1 MKYFAILLCFYFN
14 ALTILPTVRAIKVHF
29 TEKHQ
34 MSCNSSKS
42 DNEPIKG
49 CEKEKCLLSYSLNS
63 PTFLVFTS
71 TYTFTINL
79 VFISKTETT
88 LYHKNFISNYI
99 ETIWQP
105 PESFLFT

>member
-14 ALTILPTVRAIKVHF
+14 ALTILPTVRALKVHF
-29 TEKHQ
+29 TEKQQ

-42 DNEPIKG
+42 EKEPVKS

-63 PTFLVFTS
+63 PTFLVFIS
-71 TYTFTINL
+71 SYTFTNTLIL
-79 VFISKTETT
+79 TSKKETT

-99 ETIWQP
+99 EIIWQP
-105 PESFLFT
+105 PESFLLT